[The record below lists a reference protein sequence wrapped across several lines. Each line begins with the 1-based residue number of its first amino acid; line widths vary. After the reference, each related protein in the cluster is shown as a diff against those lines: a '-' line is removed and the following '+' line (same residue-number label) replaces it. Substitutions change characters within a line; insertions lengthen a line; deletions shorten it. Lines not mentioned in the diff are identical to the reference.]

1 MQKKAAKATP
11 PLTKA
16 IFLDRDGTINFNAE
30 YISDPR
36 KISLLHNAVEGLRI
50 LQKQGFKLIIVT
62 NQSGIA
68 RGYFSE
74 KDLGRVNGRLLTLLE
89 KEGIVIDGIY
99 FCPYH
104 RDGKVKRYRK
114 DSQDR
119 KPAPGMILKAA
130 QKHFISLRDSYMI
143 GDSQSDILA
152 GKNAKCGHTIL
163 IDPDR
168 AKGYGQDFTARDLLE
183 AAVWI
188 RLREQE
194 KKLVSR
200 EALPAFVRSLRKS
213 GKRIVFTNGV
223 FDLIHPGHLHYLALC
238 RGMGDFLI
246 VGLNSDSSV
255 KANKGEKR
263 PINNESFRVEML
275 ASLPFVDAITVFG
288 EKDPR
293 PLINIIRP
301 SIHVKDDNYTVEQI
315 VEYEDVRKHGGKTVL
330 LPRIKDYSTTRM
342 IQTIREK
349 F

>member
-1 MQKKAAKATP
+1 ME
-11 PLTKA
+11 KA

-36 KISLLHNAVEGLRI
+36 KVSLLQNAIEGLRI
-50 LQKQGFKLIIVT
+50 FQQEGFKLIIVT

-74 KDLGRVNGRLLTLLE
+74 KDLRRVNKKLLTLLE
-89 KEGIVIDGIY
+89 KEGIAIHDIY

-104 RDGKVKRYRK
+104 KEGKVKRYRK

-119 KPAPGMILKAA
+119 KPNPGMILKAA
-130 QKHFISLRDSYMI
+130 KKHFLNLQNSYMI

-152 GKNAKCGHTIL
+152 GKNAKCGHSIL
-163 IDPDR
+163 IDPAR
-168 AKGYGQDFTARDLLE
+168 SKEFGQDFTARDLLE
-183 AAVWI
+183 SAVWI

-200 EALPAFVRSLRKS
+200 DCLPALTRSLRKS

-223 FDLIHPGHLHYLALC
+223 FDLIHPGHLNYLSLC
-238 RGMGDFLI
+238 REMGDYLI
-246 VGLNSDSSV
+246 VGLNSDASV

-263 PINNESFRVEML
+263 PINNEASRIEML
-275 ASLPFVDAITVFG
+275 AGLPFVDAVTVFG

-293 PLINIIRP
+293 TLIGIIKP

-315 VEYEDVRKHGGKTVL
+315 VEYEDVKKNGGKIVL

-342 IQTIREK
+342 IQIIKEK